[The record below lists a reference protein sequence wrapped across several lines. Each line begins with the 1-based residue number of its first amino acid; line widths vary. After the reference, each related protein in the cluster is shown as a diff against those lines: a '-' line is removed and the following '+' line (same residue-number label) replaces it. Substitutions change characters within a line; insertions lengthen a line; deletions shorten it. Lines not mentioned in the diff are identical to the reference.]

1 MKIKQATKELKR
13 YNKWRR
19 GARDS
24 TIKMGDPYIIGVAI
38 DTVLKQ
44 LETIS
49 LKEAY
54 EILKKNTKYS
64 SGTCPGFVYLS
75 QIEELLK

>member
-1 MKIKQATKELKR
+1 MKKETAKEALELH
-13 YNKWRR
+13 NKWRR
-19 GARDS
+19 GAEIEP
-24 TIKMGDPYIIGVAI
+24 THPMVLGAAI
-38 DTVLKQ
+38 DVAVKNLSELT
-44 LETIS
+44 

>member
-1 MKIKQATKELKR
+1 MKIETAKQILRKHNE
-13 YNKWRR
+13 WRR
-19 GARDS
+19 GAEIEQERP
-24 TIKMGDPYIIGVAI
+24 KLVGVAI

-54 EILKKNTKYS
+54 EILNKNVRYS
-64 SGTCPGFVYLS
+64 SDTCPGFVYLS
-75 QIEELLK
+75 QIEELLP

>member
-1 MKIKQATKELKR
+1 MKIKEAVEVLKKH
-13 YNKWRR
+13 NEWRR
-19 GARDS
+19 GAEIDQMRP
-24 TIKMGDPYIIGVAI
+24 ILIGEAI
-38 DTVLKQ
+38 DIAINQ
-44 LETIS
+44 LSEMS

-54 EILKKNTKYS
+54 EILKQNVRYS